1 MTSAV
6 PVSVC
11 RFEAAQ
17 QGLFLDILENL
28 NGFYIQ
34 KRQLGAFCCCCSS
47 FVFCEIFCF
56 VLFLITKT
64 TMLHYYVKKKKYSKE
79 LYQLKSEYF
88 VILYHAA
95 FWLMHPS
102 LVDIYL
108 QS

>member
-34 KRQLGAFCCCCSS
+34 KRQLGGFCCCCSS

-56 VLFLITKT
+56 VLFFLITKT
-64 TMLHYYVKKKKYSKE
+64 TMLHYYVKKKKNTQRNCIS
-79 LYQLKSEYF
+79 
-88 VILYHAA
+88 
-95 FWLMHPS
+95 
-102 LVDIYL
+102 
-108 QS
+108 